1 MERAAYDASRG
12 HPLTTRTS
20 TGTSLSARQRTAILT
35 GLAGTTLVCWLYLAQ
50 MARDMGGMPAMSDMG
65 IQPWTLDDFAWMLAM
80 WVVMMIGMMLPSATP
95 TVLVFGAVARKASR
109 EGQVVAPTAVFVAG
123 YLAIW
128 SFFGLAATFGQWALD
143 QAALLSPMMV
153 STSPL
158 LGAVLL
164 AAAGI
169 FQLTPAK
176 DACLDHCRSPAE
188 FLANHWRPGTVG
200 AFRMGVVHGGFC
212 LGCCWAL
219 MGLLFVGGVMNLV
232 WIGVITAFVLVE
244 KLLPRGRFLSRIAG
258 VMMLAAGGLL
268 AVRAAG

>member
-1 MERAAYDASRG
+1 M
-12 HPLTTRTS
+12 
-20 TGTSLSARQRTAILT
+20 AILS
-35 GLAGTTLVCWLYLAQ
+35 GLAGATLVCWLYLVQ
-50 MARDMGGMPAMSDMG
+50 MAREMGVMPTMSDMG
-65 IQPWTLDDFAWMLAM
+65 VQPWTSVDFLWMLAM

-95 TVLVFGAVARKASR
+95 MILVFAAVARKASR

-128 SFFGLAATFGQWALD
+128 SAFALAATFAQWALD

-158 LGAVLL
+158 LGAALL
-164 AAAGI
+164 VAAGI

-188 FLANHWRPGTVG
+188 FLSEHWRSGTSG

-232 WIGVITAFVLVE
+232 WIGLITVFVLVE
-244 KLLPRGRFLSRIAG
+244 KLLPGGRMMSR
-258 VMMLAAGGLL
+258 AAGGLML
-268 AVRAAG
+268 VAGGLLVVRVAG